1 MSRYKLGIHG
11 SNLIVPQEGDR
22 CIIGFYTTRIVS
34 ARDEKE
40 AEALVKKLIL
50 LDPDIESALITTK
63 KNGSNNE
70 LNLQVESVEKIPFY
84 SGLFFKNKGFTF
96 YLNG

>member
-11 SNLIVPQEGDR
+11 SNLLVPLEGDR

-50 LDPDIESALITTK
+50 LDPDIVSALITTK

-70 LNLQVESVEKIPFY
+70 LNLQVESFEKIPFY